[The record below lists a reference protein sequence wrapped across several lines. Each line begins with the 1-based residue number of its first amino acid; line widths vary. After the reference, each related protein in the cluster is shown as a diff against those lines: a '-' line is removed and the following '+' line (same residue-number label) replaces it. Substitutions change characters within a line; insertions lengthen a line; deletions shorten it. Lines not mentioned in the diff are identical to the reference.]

1 MITKSL
7 CLALPLTLSILLS
20 GCGSS
25 GGSSESGETTSTTPK
40 IYNATFNAKS
50 SGVTYEC
57 GSQTG
62 SLLDDGTFKF
72 EEGKECTFYDGA
84 NVIQKVIPSN
94 LKQGAAID
102 ETENNAGTK
111 SNNEVTQETT
121 ATSRLAKLLRGKT
134 YYSVQ
139 PKDSRIII
147 LEFES
152 EMVDGKF
159 YVWASLDGASLN
171 TSYKIVDKILTIP
184 SRNLTFQFI
193 EEKADYLLF
202 DSERRMYKDK
212 TKAEAFAT
220 ANK

>member
-1 MITKSL
+1 MIKKSL
-7 CLALPLTLSILLS
+7 CLTLPLTLSILLS

-25 GGSSESGETTSTTPK
+25 GGGSSESGETTSTTPK

-57 GSQTG
+57 GSQKG

-94 LKQGAAID
+94 LKQGVAID
-102 ETENNAGTK
+102 ETEGNA
-111 SNNEVTQETT
+111 EVALETT
-121 ATSRLAKLLRGKT
+121 ATSELAKLLIGKT

-139 PKDSRIII
+139 PKDSRVIV
-147 LEFES
+147 LEFEDNLR
-152 EMVDGKF
+152 DGKF
-159 YVWASLDGASLN
+159 YVWAALDGASLN
-171 TSYKIVDKILTIP
+171 TSYKIVDKTLTIP

-202 DSERRMYKDK
+202 DGERRMYKDK